1 MNIERKNMCLY
12 AVTDRSWIGEKNF
25 LEQIEDSLKGGV
37 TLLQLREKNLSREEF
52 FKEAQKVKK
61 LTDKYGVPL
70 IINDDVEIALQV
82 DAAGVHVGQ
91 KDMEA
96 GEAREKLGADK
107 ILGVSC
113 RTVED
118 AKKAEQM
125 GADYLGVGAM
135 FATSTKAEAEVITTE
150 RLRSICQAVSIPVVA
165 IGGIKEE
172 NVEKLRDCDISGVA
186 VISGIYAQKDI
197 ESACQKLLKLSKEI
211 TQQEVKED

>member
-1 MNIERKNMCLY
+1 MRLERKNMCLY
-12 AVTDRSWIGEKNF
+12 AVTDRSWVGERSF
-25 LEQIEDSLKGGV
+25 LEQIEDSLKGGI
-37 TLLQLREKNLSREEF
+37 TLLQLREKNLSKEEF
-52 FKEAQKVKK
+52 LKESHEVKK

-70 IINDDVEIALQV
+70 IINDDVELALLA

-96 GEAREKLGADK
+96 GEARKKLGPDK

-118 AKKAEQM
+118 AKRAEEM

-135 FATSTKAEAEVITTE
+135 FATSTKTEAEVITKE
-150 RLRSICQAVSIPVVA
+150 RLMSICQAVSIPVVA

-172 NVEKLRDCDISGVA
+172 NMEALKGSGISGVA

-197 ESACQKLLKLSKEI
+197 ENACRRLLKLSKEI
-211 TQQEVKED
+211 IK